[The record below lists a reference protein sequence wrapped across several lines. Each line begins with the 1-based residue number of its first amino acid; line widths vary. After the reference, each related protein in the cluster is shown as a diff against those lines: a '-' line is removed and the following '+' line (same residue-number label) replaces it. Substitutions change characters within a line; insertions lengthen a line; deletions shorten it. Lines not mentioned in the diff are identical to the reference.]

1 MADLGEYDIE
11 KLKELISQLDSES
24 GPLTKT
30 KAKKVSKPEPVEQ
43 QIETI
48 PEKPKKGWTPA
59 KQEAFKKVQEARAKQ
74 VAEIKKQKTL
84 ESAKVLFS
92 ELEIKNKKTEPGP
105 PARGADPELD
115 YEPYD
120 SSSSSSEEEIVIK
133 TKKSSAKKAKPSV
146 DKKKKTKTIII
157 QSDSDND
164 DDDNNDGGASAPPK
178 KQRDFKSARNKK
190 SVVKI
195 HGEKTFNPDNFFV

>member
-30 KAKKVSKPEPVEQ
+30 KAKKVSKPEPLEQ
-43 QIETI
+43 HIETI

-92 ELEIKNKKTEPGP
+92 ELEIKKQTKKEPE
-105 PARGADPELD
+105 PARGAEPELD

-133 TKKSSAKKAKPSV
+133 TKKSSAKKAKPAT

-164 DDDNNDGGASAPPK
+164 SDDGAEEEKVSKPK
-178 KQRDFKSARNKK
+178 SRDFKSARNKK